1 MKKLNVLPLSGSP
14 YEMGFQHGK
23 VYNDA
28 IHKFTKERV
37 HLSSDVN
44 WTGFNLSQ
52 DEILDLAEACIPAH
66 EGYAPEL
73 MEELQGMSDATGLS
87 LAELIVMN
95 GFTDFVDLVYAH
107 GKQKQEPVAVRP
119 IDNCTAFL
127 APNSRAENTQG
138 FFGQTWD
145 MHATA
150 TPYVILIDGAPTN
163 GLNFLSF
170 STTGCVGMI
179 GLNEAGI
186 AVGINNLMGADG
198 QVGVMWNFV
207 IRKALMQ
214 DNIDDAL
221 SCITD
226 APRAGAHNYLL
237 LDKQGNGY
245 NIEAMGQRHHV
256 EPLDETPIV
265 HTNHCAILNTLA
277 VQRQRPA
284 DSQAHSERRFNRA
297 LELLDKEDITI
308 DDLMELTRDQEAICV
323 SDFPPLHVETS
334 GAAIMRPAT
343 GDFWAVWGKPSENEY
358 EHFTV

>member
-1 MKKLNVLPLSGSP
+1 
-14 YEMGFQHGK
+14 
-23 VYNDA
+23 
-28 IHKFTKERV
+28 
-37 HLSSDVN
+37 
-44 WTGFNLSQ
+44 
-52 DEILDLAEACIPAH
+52 
-66 EGYAPEL
+66 
-73 MEELQGMSDATGLS
+73 
-87 LAELIVMN
+87 
-95 GFTDFVDLVYAH
+95 
-107 GKQKQEPVAVRP
+107 
-119 IDNCTAFL
+119 
-127 APNSRAENTQG
+127 
-138 FFGQTWD
+138 
-145 MHATA
+145 
-150 TPYVILIDGAPTN
+150 
-163 GLNFLSF
+163 
-170 STTGCVGMI
+170 MI

-237 LDKQGNGY
+237 FDKHGNGY

-256 EPLDETPIV
+256 EPLDENPIV
-265 HTNHCAILNTLA
+265 HTNHCTIPNTLA

-284 DSQAHSERRFNRA
+284 DSQAHSEQRYNRA
-297 LELLDKEDITI
+297 LELLDKEDIAI
-308 DDLMELTRDQEAICV
+308 DDLRELTRDQEAICV